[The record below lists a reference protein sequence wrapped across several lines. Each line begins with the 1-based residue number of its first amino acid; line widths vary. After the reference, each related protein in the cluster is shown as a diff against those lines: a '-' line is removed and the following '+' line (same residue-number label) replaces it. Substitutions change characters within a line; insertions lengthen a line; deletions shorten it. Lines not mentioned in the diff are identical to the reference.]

1 MDLKSLLNQAL
12 NSDLMKQ
19 GSQTLSQSAHSL
31 GNSAQKLGQD
41 KSQLATLGAG
51 AVGGGLIGLLMGSKK
66 SRKMGKKALGVGSA
80 AALGALAFKVYNDW
94 QKSQPGN
101 TSPSPSP
108 QLSEDQHSIL
118 ILKAMIAAAKADGH
132 VDEQEQLKIQQA
144 VTELGA
150 DDSVNQLVQSELNKP
165 LDPSDIA
172 RSVSNKEQAA
182 EIYLASLL
190 VVDEQ
195 NFMERSYLKEL
206 ATQLGLAD
214 DLVLQLEAQVN
225 T

>member
-12 NSDLMKQ
+12 NSDLIKQ
-19 GSQTLSQSAHSL
+19 GSQTLSQSAQTL

-41 KSQLATLGAG
+41 KSPLATLGAG

-94 QKSQPGN
+94 QKNQPGK
-101 TSPSPSP
+101 TPAPSTP
-108 QLSEDQHSIL
+108 LSEDQHSIL

-132 VDEQEQLKIQQA
+132 VDQQEQTKIQQA

-150 DDSVNQLVQSELNKP
+150 DDFVNHLVQSELNKP

-182 EIYLASLL
+182 EVYLASLL

-206 ATQLGLAD
+206 ANQLELAE
-214 DLVLQLEAQVN
+214 DLVLQLEAQVK

>member
-94 QKSQPGN
+94 QKSQPGIL
-101 TSPSPSP
+101 PLLPH
-108 QLSEDQHSIL
+108 HS
-118 ILKAMIAAAKADGH
+118 
-132 VDEQEQLKIQQA
+132 
-144 VTELGA
+144 
-150 DDSVNQLVQSELNKP
+150 
-165 LDPSDIA
+165 
-172 RSVSNKEQAA
+172 
-182 EIYLASLL
+182 
-190 VVDEQ
+190 
-195 NFMERSYLKEL
+195 
-206 ATQLGLAD
+206 
-214 DLVLQLEAQVN
+214 
-225 T
+225 